1 MPSPLPAAAAA
12 AERLGSSISEPSLST
27 RDALDKYQIVS
38 QKVALDFVSLFL
50 FVYTRL
56 FVYQIVYSSSVF
68 ERCLFLK
75 IDLCLL
81 AADSLSDGFSWKP
94 WWLMM
99 GEKQKSRYIF
109 LSF

>member
-1 MPSPLPAAAAA
+1 MPSPLPAAA

-38 QKVALDFVSLFL
+38 QKVALDFVSCLFL

-68 ERCLFLK
+68 ERCLFLQ
-75 IDLCLL
+75 IDLCVL